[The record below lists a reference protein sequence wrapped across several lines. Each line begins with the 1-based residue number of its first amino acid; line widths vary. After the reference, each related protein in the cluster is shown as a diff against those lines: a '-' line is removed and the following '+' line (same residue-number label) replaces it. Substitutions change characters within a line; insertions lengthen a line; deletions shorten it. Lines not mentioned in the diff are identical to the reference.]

1 MVSASDRYGTP
12 DGAEGGESFDAIT
25 AAAKMLDLSEG
36 VLTITGACANVR
48 NSMRDEQGWGDEF
61 AEEFSQDLARALVT
75 QALSPRRTLEDLLLG
90 GEA

>member
-1 MVSASDRYGTP
+1 MVSASDLYGNP
-12 DGAEGGESFDAIT
+12 DGAEGGESFDAIA

-75 QALSPRRTLEDLLLG
+75 QALSPRRTLGDLLLG

>member
-1 MVSASDRYGTP
+1 MLTVSDQYDP
-12 DGAEGGESFDAIT
+12 PEDGEGFDAI
-25 AAAKMLDLSEG
+25 AAVAKMLDMSEG
-36 VLTITGACANVR
+36 ILAITGACATVR
-48 NSMRDEQGWGDEF
+48 NSMRDEQEWGAEF

>member
-12 DGAEGGESFDAIT
+12 DGAEDGESFDAIT

-36 VLTITGACANVR
+36 ILTITGACANVR
-48 NSMRDEQGWGDEF
+48 NSMRDEQGWGEDF

>member
-1 MVSASDRYGTP
+1 MVSASDLGGTP

-36 VLTITGACANVR
+36 VLIITGACANVR

-75 QALSPRRTLEDLLLG
+75 QALNPRLTLEDLLLG

>member
-1 MVSASDRYGTP
+1 MLSAGDPTHFEDP
-12 DGAEGGESFDAIT
+12 DSGFDAIA

-48 NSMRDEQGWGDEF
+48 NSMRDEQGWGEEF
-61 AEEFSQDLARALVT
+61 AEEFSQDLARALVV
-75 QALSPRRTLEDLLLG
+75 QALSPRRSLEDLLLG

>member
-1 MVSASDRYGTP
+1 MPSVSGQFEV
-12 DGAEGGESFDAIT
+12 EGGEGFDAIT

-36 VLTITGACANVR
+36 ILTITGACANVR
-48 NSMRDEQGWGDEF
+48 NSMRDEQGWGEEF

-90 GEA
+90 GEV

>member
-1 MVSASDRYGTP
+1 MRSGSDQFE
-12 DGAEGGESFDAIT
+12 AGGEEVFDAIS

-48 NSMRDEQGWGDEF
+48 NSMRDEQGWGEEF

-75 QALSPRRTLEDLLLG
+75 QALSPRRSLEDLLLG

>member
-1 MVSASDRYGTP
+1 MVSASDLYGTP
-12 DGAEGGESFDAIT
+12 DGAEGGESFDAIA

>member
-1 MVSASDRYGTP
+1 MVSASDLYGTP
-12 DGAEGGESFDAIT
+12 DGAEGGESFDAIA

-90 GEA
+90 GEE

>member
-1 MVSASDRYGTP
+1 MRSGSDP
-12 DGAEGGESFDAIT
+12 LEAGGEEGFDAIS

-48 NSMRDEQGWGDEF
+48 NSMRDEQGWGEEF

-75 QALSPRRTLEDLLLG
+75 QALSPRRSLEDLLLG

>member
-1 MVSASDRYGTP
+1 MVSASDLYSTP

-48 NSMRDEQGWGDEF
+48 NSMRDAQGWGDEF

>member
-1 MVSASDRYGTP
+1 MLSASDRYGASEDP
-12 DGAEGGESFDAIT
+12 EAGEAFDAIT

-48 NSMRDEQGWGDEF
+48 NAMRDEQGWGEEF
-61 AEEFSQDLARALVT
+61 AQEFSQDLARALVT
-75 QALSPRRTLEDLLLG
+75 EALSPRRSLEDLLLG

>member
-1 MVSASDRYGTP
+1 MDFASDPYGTSG
-12 DGAEGGESFDAIT
+12 GAEGGEDFDAIA

-48 NSMRDEQGWGDEF
+48 NSMRDEQGWGEEF

-75 QALSPRRTLEDLLLG
+75 EALSPRRSLGDLLLG
-90 GEA
+90 GAA

>member
-1 MVSASDRYGTP
+1 MLSASDRFDDSREAG
-12 DGAEGGESFDAIT
+12 EGFDAIA
-25 AAAKMLDLSEG
+25 AAAKMLDMSEG
-36 VLTITGACANVR
+36 ILTITGACANVR
-48 NSMRDEQGWGDEF
+48 NSMRDEQGWDEEF

>member
-12 DGAEGGESFDAIT
+12 DGAEDGESFDAI
-25 AAAKMLDLSEG
+25 AAAVKMLDLSEG
-36 VLTITGACANVR
+36 VLVITEACADVR
-48 NSMRDEQGWGDEF
+48 NSMRDEQGWGEDF

-90 GEA
+90 GEE

>member
-1 MVSASDRYGTP
+1 MVSVSDRYGAS
-12 DGAEGGESFDAIT
+12 DGVEDSEGFDAIT
-25 AAAKMLDLSEG
+25 AAARMLDLSEG

-48 NSMRDEQGWGDEF
+48 NAMKGEQGWGEEF

-75 QALSPRRTLEDLLLG
+75 EALGPSRTLEDLLLG

>member
-1 MVSASDRYGTP
+1 MPSLDDQSGVEEYG
-12 DGAEGGESFDAIT
+12 GFDAIA
-25 AAAKMLDLSEG
+25 AAAKMLDMSEG
-36 VLTITGACANVR
+36 ILTITGACANVR

-75 QALSPRRTLEDLLLG
+75 QALSPRRTLEELLLG